1 MPEPVSNQRSTLH
14 QAAVGSRHT
23 TGTPPAGMRSGA
35 AGSRISS
42 LWRRTSGGLT
52 RFSSESVLPEVV
64 AIVCFLL
71 FMWSGVAAALYHE
84 YLVAEDAAGVST
96 SNLARAFEES
106 TRRSISQIDQI
117 LLSARGFYTAQGEH
131 FDFNEWA
138 RTQTLPDQMTAAI
151 GMADR
156 NGHVFADTV
165 PFAPGVSIADRPH
178 FQAQID
184 PTRDELYISHPVHGR
199 VSGQDTIQFTRKLL
213 GAYGEFVGVTVFSLG
228 CDQLSRFYET
238 VDVGRGFVALL
249 AADGTIMARG
259 PLSPGYIGSS
269 SIANRPGFEEKLK
282 ARTGTIRFRGAR
294 DDLDKIVSFR
304 RLRDYPLVVM
314 VGVDTGTVF
323 RPIWSLGTRVAM
335 GGLIITVSIILIGL
349 LWVSQKRRAIESRRA
364 LTITLETISQGIMM
378 VDERGHAPV
387 MNPRAMDLL
396 GVPSEE
402 FATSRDFA
410 AARAIELATH
420 DTADDHPHDAASMDR
435 PGDGADHDSQF
446 ETSREDGTVIE
457 VRTHRLAEGGFVQTY
472 TDVTEQRLAD
482 AKVRYL
488 AHFDTLTGLANR
500 VQLRQRSPEFLPHDA
515 GAQRLTAFMIIDLD
529 GFKGVND
536 TLGHDIGD
544 ELLIEVARR
553 LQTLVREEDLVAR
566 LGGDEFVILQ
576 PGLRNPDGATSLAQ
590 RVLQR
595 LTDPVQI
602 GSHQVRIGASIGIAY
617 CPKDGADSD
626 TLLKH
631 ADIALYSAKTGG
643 RGMYRC
649 FDPEMVH
656 AVNEY
661 RTLEGDLRRALD
673 DDELEVHFQPKY
685 SGESLAI
692 VGFEALARWH
702 HPTRGY
708 VSPATFIKIAEACG
722 LIDRLGLW
730 IAEKACATAVR
741 WQPQLPVAV
750 NVSLLQLRDGMLP
763 QQIARIL
770 ARTGLAPNLL
780 EIEVTESVMA
790 EDNQSVLKTLNVL
803 KDTGICITLDDFGT
817 GYSSLGYL
825 RRFSFDKI
833 KIDKSFVHGQAHD
846 RGVRV
851 ILEAVLSMCRKLGL
865 AVVGEG
871 VETEQQMGL
880 LRQLGCTEL
889 QGYLLGRPMPAS
901 AVDELLRGRGSKPA
915 AAQPAAATTGYELAT

>member
-1 MPEPVSNQRSTLH
+1 MTEEPRNESR
-14 QAAVGSRHT
+14 AAAKRFSFIR
-23 TGTPPAGMRSGA
+23 
-35 AGSRISS
+35 
-42 LWRRTSGGLT
+42 LWRWLGA
-52 RFSSESVLPEVV
+52 RFVKFGSESVVPEIS
-64 AIVCFLL
+64 AISCFLIL
-71 FMWSGVAAALYHE
+71 MWAGIGGALYHE
-84 YLVAEDAAGVST
+84 YLVAEDAARLTTG
-96 SNLARAFEES
+96 NLARAFEES

-117 LLSARGFYTAQGEH
+117 LLSARAFRSALGDR

-138 RTQTLPDQMTAAI
+138 RTQTLPDKMTAGI
-151 GMADR
+151 GMVDR
-156 NGHVFADTV
+156 NGYVFADTL
-165 PFAPGVSIADRPH
+165 PFNPAVTIADRPH
-178 FQAQID
+178 FKAQLD
-184 PTRDELYISHPVHGR
+184 PTRDDLYISRPVHGR
-199 VSGQDTIQFTRKLL
+199 VSGQDTIQFSRKLL
-213 GAYGEFVGVTVFSLG
+213 GPHGEFAGATVLSLG

-249 AADGTIMARG
+249 ATDGTIMARG
-259 PLSPGYIGSS
+259 PLAPGYIGGSS
-269 SIANRPGFEEKLK
+269 AANRPEFSRILTERSGSLEFM
-282 ARTGTIRFRGAR
+282 GNR
-294 DDLDKIVSFR
+294 DSIEKIVSFR
-304 RLRDYPLVVM
+304 RLRDYPLIVM
-314 VGVDTGTVF
+314 VGIDTDTVF
-323 RPIWSLGTRVAM
+323 HQLWSLGIRVVI
-335 GGLIITVSIILIGL
+335 GGGIITLAIDLIGVF
-349 LWVSQKRRAIESRRA
+349 WVQQKKRGIESRRA

-378 VDERGHAPV
+378 IDASGHAPV
-387 MNPRAMDLL
+387 INPRAIDLL
-396 GVPSEE
+396 GVPQEASGK
-402 FATSRDFA
+402 SRDYA
-410 AARAIELATH
+410 AAKAIELAAH
-420 DTADDHPHDAASMDR
+420 ESEIEPRESTAVSNDAGDDEAQ
-435 PGDGADHDSQF
+435 DSQF
-446 ETSREDGTVIE
+446 ETARADGTVIE

-488 AHFDTLTGLANR
+488 AHYDTLTGLANR
-500 VQLRQRSPEFLPHDA
+500 VQLRQRSPAFLQQDA
-515 GAQRLTAFMIIDLD
+515 NAQRLTAFMIVDLD

-536 TLGHDIGD
+536 TLGHDVGD

-576 PGLRNPDGATSLAQ
+576 PGLRDPSGATSLAQ

-595 LTDPVQI
+595 LTEPVQI
-602 GSHQVRIGASIGIAY
+602 GSHQVRVGASIGIAY
-617 CPKDGADSD
+617 YPKDGEDAD

-631 ADIALYSAKTGG
+631 ADIALYSAKTSG
-643 RGMYRC
+643 RGMARV

-673 DDELEVHFQPKY
+673 DGELEVYFQPKF

-702 HPTRGY
+702 HPTRGF
-708 VSPATFIKIAEACG
+708 VSPATFIHIAEACG
-722 LIDRLGLW
+722 LIDRLGRW
-730 IAEKACATAVR
+730 IAEKACATAVQ
-741 WQPQLPVAV
+741 WQPPLHVAV
-750 NVSLLQLRDGMLP
+750 NVSLLQLRDGTLP
-763 QQIARIL
+763 EEIAHIL
-770 ARTGLAPNLL
+770 ERTGLRPEML

-790 EDNQSVLKTLNVL
+790 EDNQPVLKTLNVL
-803 KDTGICITLDDFGT
+803 KNMGMSITLDDFGT

-865 AVVGEG
+865 SIVGEG
-871 VETEQQMGL
+871 VETEQQMAL

-901 AVDELLRGRGSKPA
+901 AVAELLRAKGHEPEKRPA
-915 AAQPAAATTGYELAT
+915 EGALAKTGFELAT